1 MTSAKTF
8 LVYVLA
14 VLFGLLLLGS
24 LRGIFNPIPVPEQSN
39 WALRMGYSS
48 GAALTIV
55 IGSVGYCGQSDG
67 FTDTRNFINLKLTS
81 PAVFWTLTFR

>member
-39 WALRMGYSS
+39 WALRMGYWS

-55 IGSVGYCGQSDG
+55 IGSVGLLWSI
-67 FTDTRNFINLKLTS
+67 RWIRRHKKLH
-81 PAVFWTLTFR
+81 